1 MYFEYGSL
9 EIEYLTKKDNNIA
22 MAIIH
27 YGHIYREVE
36 KDIFKALIKN
46 ILSQQISS
54 KAYETILNKFIDLT
68 KDFDKKRLLTID
80 ENDYRK
86 CGISK
91 RKEEYIKTIISQ
103 KYIYGYDFDA
113 LKNLSDD
120 EVIDALIKFPGVG
133 KWTAQMTL
141 IFSLERKDILAAD
154 DFGIRKGLSMMY
166 GVDINDRIT
175 IKKFKNMFSPYST
188 IASFYIWEIAMDK
201 ELNKWYINGDVQSIF

>member
-1 MYFEYGSL
+1 MYFEYGNL
-9 EIEYLTKKDNNIA
+9 EKDYLTKKDNNMA
-22 MAIIH
+22 MAITQ

-80 ENDYRK
+80 EIDYRK

-91 RKEEYIKTIISQ
+91 RKAEYIKTIIGQ

-141 IFSLERKDILAAD
+141 IFSLERKDILSVD
-154 DFGIRKGLSMMY
+154 DFGIKKGLSMMY
-166 GVDINDRIT
+166 GEHINDRIA
-175 IKKFKNMFSPYST
+175 IGKYKDMFSPYST

-201 ELNKWYINGDVQSIF
+201 EFNKWYSNRTV

>member
-9 EIEYLTKKDNNIA
+9 EKEYLAKKDNNMA
-22 MAIIH
+22 MVISH

-46 ILSQQISS
+46 IISQQISS

-68 KDFDKKRLLTID
+68 NDFDKKRLLTID

-91 RKEEYIKTIISQ
+91 RKAEYIKTIISQ

-113 LKNLSDD
+113 LENLSDD

-141 IFSLERKDILAAD
+141 IFSLERKDILALD

-175 IKKFKNMFSPYST
+175 IGKYKNMFSPYST

-201 ELNKWYINGDVQSIF
+201 EFNKWYSNGTLW

>member
-9 EIEYLTKKDNNIA
+9 EKEYLTKKDNNIA

-86 CGISK
+86 YGISK
-91 RKEEYIKTIISQ
+91 RKAEYIKTIISQ

-141 IFSLERKDILAAD
+141 IFSLERKDILAVD

-166 GVDINDRIT
+166 GEDINDRIA
-175 IKKFKNMFSPYST
+175 IAKYKDMFSPYST

-201 ELNKWYINGDVQSIF
+201 EFNKWYSNGTLW

>member
-1 MYFEYGSL
+1 MHFEYGNV
-9 EIEYLTKKDNNIA
+9 EKDYLSKKDKKMGFVIN
-22 MAIIH
+22 H

-54 KAYETILNKFIDLT
+54 KAYETILNRFIDLT
-68 KDFDKKRLLTID
+68 DDFDKKRLLAID
-80 ENDYRK
+80 ENDYRE

-91 RKEEYIKTIISQ
+91 RKCEYIKTMIEH

-113 LKNLSDD
+113 LKELNDD
-120 EVIDALIKFPGVG
+120 EAIDALIKFPGVG

-141 IFSLERKDILAAD
+141 IFSLGRKDILALD

-166 GVDINDRIT
+166 GEDINDKSA
-175 IKKFKNMFSPYST
+175 IKKYKDMFSPYST

-201 ELNKWYINGDVQSIF
+201 AFNKWYLNGTV